1 MHFVEVFKERPSFP
15 KEITIV
21 KQKKKAKETVKEKMF
36 QSIETENADVI
47 SSSRGSGANALLLH
61 INSLL
66 NDAIEQ
72 RSGLYGDIRCFIE
85 ADHPGCGS
93 LGLSTTPTPTTTRMP
108 SESGSLK
115 RPGLNDRSIVDTSG
129 ERESFEWS
137 AVHDYFVRQMET
149 VLVPGQKSRRGLPAS
164 VFKKVQKLKFGHARA
179 PKECTICT
187 NTIAKGDI
195 IRVLPCGHMFH
206 SNCLKPW
213 FACNTTCPNC
223 RFDLQQHF
231 GTSGFNQQD
240 QSSRSERFERAE
252 QPEIPRAR
260 PARPERPREPPVLP
274 AGGVPLLSTAAL

>member
-108 SESGSLK
+108 SES
-115 RPGLNDRSIVDTSG
+115 
-129 ERESFEWS
+129 
-137 AVHDYFVRQMET
+137 A
-149 VLVPGQKSRRGLPAS
+149 
-164 VFKKVQKLKFGHARA
+164 
-179 PKECTICT
+179 
-187 NTIAKGDI
+187 
-195 IRVLPCGHMFH
+195 
-206 SNCLKPW
+206 
-213 FACNTTCPNC
+213 
-223 RFDLQQHF
+223 
-231 GTSGFNQQD
+231 
-240 QSSRSERFERAE
+240 
-252 QPEIPRAR
+252 
-260 PARPERPREPPVLP
+260 
-274 AGGVPLLSTAAL
+274 